1 MIVHAFVDLRILM
14 FPAEALQPQPVAAGA
29 DWS

>member
-14 FPAEALQPQPVAAGA
+14 FPAKALHLEPVAVGA
-29 DWS
+29 D